1 MLKLLK
7 KEFCLAMHPSVLI
20 MLICSAMVLIPNY
33 PLVVIFFYVSL
44 GLFFTCLQGRE
55 NNDIVYSLNL
65 PVEKKQIVKAR
76 ILFAVIVELVQLV
89 LMVPITILKQ
99 NTTTSINQAGMSANI
114 TLFGL
119 GFIVFGLAN
128 FVFFSGYYKD
138 VNKVGI
144 PFVKTSII
152 VFILCALDVTLTH
165 AVPFVKDKLNT
176 YDNVF
181 VKEKLIVLAA
191 GIIVFVL
198 LTLLVYKK
206 SVRNFE
212 KQDIH

>member
-33 PLVVIFFYVSL
+33 PLVVIFFYVFL

-65 PVEKKQIVKAR
+65 PVEKRQVVKAR
-76 ILFAVIVELVQLV
+76 ILFAVIVELIQLL
-89 LMVPITILKQ
+89 LMVPLTILKQ
-99 NTTTSINQAGMSANI
+99 NITTSTNQAGMSANI
-114 TLFGL
+114 ALFGL

-128 FVFFSGYYKD
+128 FIFFSGYYKD
-138 VNKVGI
+138 VRKVGM
-144 PFVKTSII
+144 PFVKTSIV
-152 VFILCALDVTLTH
+152 VFLLCALDVTLTN
-165 AVPFVKDKLNT
+165 AVPFVKNKLNT

-181 VKEKLIVLAA
+181 IKEKLIVLAA

-212 KQDIH
+212 KQDIN